1 MPLGKKNLT
10 TGDNCYTLE
19 RVQEFITI
27 IEEVVMES
35 IVTVFDFEEHF
46 SSEEDCYNHLISL
59 RWPKGFICPRC
70 GSAEYYFIT
79 TQKRYECK
87 QCHRQ
92 TTVTAGTIFHKLR
105 QPLRKLFWAVYL
117 IGTAKQGI
125 SAKELQRKLGIK
137 SYRTVWNLMHRI
149 RNVMASS
156 GKFPLTKDVEVDET
170 YIGGHEEGKRGRGAQ
185 DKTAVAIAVEAK
197 GEKKHTMGRAYL
209 KIIPRVTQDE
219 LKDFMHAHVMKGVT
233 VKTDGLGIYNFVD
246 HDYSHQ
252 RIVLTNNGDATEL
265 LPKVHIVISN
275 LKMWLRGTYHAL
287 PQKYLQNYLNEFVF
301 RFNRRW
307 RLNAIFDSLLFRCA
321 THQPITILI

>member
-1 MPLGKKNLT
+1 M
-10 TGDNCYTLE
+10 
-19 RVQEFITI
+19 
-27 IEEVVMES
+27 EVVMKS
-35 IVTVFDFEEHF
+35 IITVFDFEKHF
-46 SSEEDCYNHLISL
+46 SSEEDCYNHLILL
-59 RWPKGFICPRC
+59 RWPNGFVCPRC
-70 GSAEYYFIT
+70 GSTDHYFIT
-79 TQKRYECK
+79 TKKRYECK

-92 TTVTAGTIFHKLR
+92 TSVTAGTVFHKLH

-149 RNVMASS
+149 RNVMVSS

-170 YIGGHEEGKRGRGAQ
+170 YIGGHEEGKRGRGALE
-185 DKTAVAIAVEAK
+185 KTAVAIAVETK

-209 KIIPRVTQDE
+209 KIIPQVTQDE
-219 LKDFMHAHVMKGVT
+219 LKSFIKAHVTKGVN
-233 VKTDGLGIYNFVD
+233 VKTDGFSIYNFVD
-246 HDYSHQ
+246 NDYSHQ
-252 RIVLTNNGDATEL
+252 RIVLTNKGDATEL

-307 RLNAIFDSLLFRCA
+307 RLSAIFDSLLFRCV
-321 THQPITILI
+321 TFHPFTLLT